1 VVSTTRNLG
10 EITPGPA
17 VQRMRGMTWVLA
29 ACMLTSCALTPV
41 PVGDALAET
50 QHAQCRAAVAAFR
63 ADPGDVALS
72 LEATHMLF
80 ALADV
85 TVQTAL
91 LAEVQSLEQPTV
103 ASILAV
109 DQELPATVRDQVL
122 SLATA
127 GAEAAEA
134 AVTALTKGTNSST
147 QSDTAMIDA
156 QVHLALH
163 LSFMA
168 WANGPVAA
176 LMSGYPKRIGSAMD
190 AAMTEDPMFD
200 HGAPLRLKGRFLAQA
215 PWPVGDQSEARKLL
229 ARAVANAPMPI
240 HHLFFGDL
248 LWRLNEPAAA
258 MEQWRAAVL
267 AQPDASTEAVAP
279 MHREMAKLRLLAV
292 ERAAGEY

>member
-1 VVSTTRNLG
+1 MISRTRNLR
-10 EITPGPA
+10 EITPGSL
-17 VQRMRGMTWVLA
+17 VLRMRGMNWVLA
-29 ACMLTSCALTPV
+29 ACLLASCALTPV

-50 QHAQCRAAVAAFR
+50 QHARCRAALAAFR
-63 ADPGDVALS
+63 ADPSDLALA
-72 LEATHMLF
+72 LDATHLLF
-80 ALADV
+80 AVADLM
-85 TVQTAL
+85 VQTAL
-91 LAEVQSLEQPTV
+91 LAEMQSLEQPTV

-109 DQELPATVRDQVL
+109 DQELPANVRDQVL

-134 AVTALTKGTNSST
+134 AVAALASGSKVSL
-147 QSDTAMIDA
+147 QPDTAMIDA

-168 WANGPVAA
+168 WANGPMAA
-176 LMSGYPKRIGSAMD
+176 LMAGYPKRIGRAMD
-190 AAMTEDPMFD
+190 AAMTEDPLFD

-215 PWPVGDQSEARKLL
+215 PWPVGDQAEARKLL

-248 LWRLNEPAAA
+248 LWNLKEPAAA
-258 MEQWRAAVL
+258 IEQWRAAVL

-279 MHREMAKLRLLAV
+279 MHGEMAKLRLLAA
-292 ERAAGEY
+292 ERAASEH